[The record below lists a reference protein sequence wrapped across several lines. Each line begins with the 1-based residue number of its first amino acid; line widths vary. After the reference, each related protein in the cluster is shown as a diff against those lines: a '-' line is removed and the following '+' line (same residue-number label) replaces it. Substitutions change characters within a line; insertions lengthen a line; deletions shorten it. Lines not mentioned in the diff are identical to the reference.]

1 MAAVHPGTLIGPL
14 VLEPSGVSQSELAR
28 RLGFNQPQPVNELI
42 NGKRGFTP
50 KMAVLFEKVTG
61 GQFPASFWLVAQALY
76 DADAAREA
84 ISPGRWTAVDPV
96 SLSASDA
103 TIARRAGC
111 EKLLNTC
118 KQLKAGQRPA

>member
-14 VLEPSGVSQSELAR
+14 LLEPSGVSQSELAR

-61 GQFPASFWLVAQALY
+61 GKYPASFWLVAQALY
-76 DADAAREA
+76 DAEVARDGV
-84 ISPGRWTAVDPV
+84 SPGRWTAVDPV
-96 SLSASDA
+96 SLPATASA
-103 TIARRAGC
+103 IARRAGC
-111 EKLLNTC
+111 DRLLKVC
-118 KQLKAGQRPA
+118 KRLEAK

>member
-1 MAAVHPGTLIGPL
+1 MDVVHPGTLIAPL

-76 DADAAREA
+76 DADLARDGV
-84 ISPGRWTAVDPV
+84 SPGRWSAVDPV
-96 SLSASDA
+96 TLPANAA
-103 TIARRAGC
+103 TLARRAGV
-111 EKLLNTC
+111 EKLL
-118 KQLKAGQRPA
+118 KLSIRLQRG